1 MTFEEKCYDLTSQIP
16 AGSISTY
23 KEVAKALNTKAYR
36 AVGSAMAKNPNP
48 IIVPCHRVIK
58 SNGDVGLYSYKEGI
72 KTKIAL
78 LQNEGIDLQTL
89 HSAYRAKNFATFFAT
104 ACRSALGKNFATD
117 CSKWLYRGAV
127 ASLLYWQSNKLTYA
141 S

>member
-1 MTFEEKCYDLTSQIP
+1 MTFNEKCYDLISQIP

-23 KEVAKALNTKAYR
+23 KEVAKALSTKAYR

-58 SNGDVGLYSYKEGI
+58 SNGDVGLFSYKEGT

-78 LQNEGIDLQTL
+78 LQKEGIDI
-89 HSAYRAKNFATFFAT
+89 AGVKVIGF
-104 ACRSALGKNFATD
+104 K
-117 CSKWLYRGAV
+117 
-127 ASLLYWQSNKLTYA
+127 NKLFRF
-141 S
+141 SSRI

>member
-1 MTFEEKCYDLTSQIP
+1 MTFEEKCYDLISQIP

-23 KEVAKALNTKAYR
+23 KEVAKALNIKAYR

-78 LQNEGIDLQTL
+78 LQNEGIDIE
-89 HSAYRAKNFATFFAT
+89 
-104 ACRSALGKNFATD
+104 GKKVIGF
-117 CSKWLYRGAV
+117 K
-127 ASLLYWQSNKLTYA
+127 NKLFRF
-141 S
+141 SPRI

>member
-1 MTFEEKCYDLTSQIP
+1 MTFNEKCYDLISQIP

-58 SNGDVGLYSYKEGI
+58 SNGDVGLYSYKDGI

-78 LQNEGIDLQTL
+78 LQNEGIDIE
-89 HSAYRAKNFATFFAT
+89 RKKVIGF
-104 ACRSALGKNFATD
+104 K
-117 CSKWLYRGAV
+117 
-127 ASLLYWQSNKLTYA
+127 NKLFRF
-141 S
+141 SPRI